1 MDIYFLGRI
10 DHCNKTVDI
19 YEDITSPEVTS
30 SNFGKPLYC
39 SYRFRPF
46 KGTPKDYILRIRFK
60 KFKFGVLVNGTY
72 CQGGFM
78 QVTNIFF
85 IIAALDFKIIIII
98 IKGEY

>member
-1 MDIYFLGRI
+1 RI

-19 YEDITSPEVTS
+19 YEDITSPELTS

-39 SYRFRPF
+39 SYRFRSF

-60 KFKFGVLVNGTY
+60 KFKFGVLVNGTF

-78 QVTNIFF
+78 QVEKRQNLEVF
-85 IIAALDFKIIIII
+85 IEF
-98 IKGEY
+98 

>member
-1 MDIYFLGRI
+1 MLIQYFNVYFSGRI

-39 SYRFRPF
+39 SYRFRSF

-78 QVTNIFF
+78 QVVNTYICVLF
-85 IIAALDFKIIIII
+85 D
-98 IKGEY
+98 